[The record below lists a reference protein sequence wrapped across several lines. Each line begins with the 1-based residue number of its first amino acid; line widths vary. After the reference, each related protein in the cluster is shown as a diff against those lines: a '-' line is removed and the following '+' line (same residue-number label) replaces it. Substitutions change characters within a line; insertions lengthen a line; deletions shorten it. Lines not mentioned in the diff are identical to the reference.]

1 MEQAWELLDLEV
13 TGSLALPEY
22 RKPRDDYSP
31 QVRIYMQRAAR
42 CPATSATCRPPRLTS
57 WRAPWGAEPPRKKAP
72 RAPLQPR
79 RPAREARIGLQEQN
93 CVARI
98 RAGEEVPFAEVFTT
112 YHERLCFYA
121 EGYVRSPEI
130 AQEIVSDV
138 FLWIWKHREEWRVT
152 GSLASYLYGAV
163 RHRAMDHLK
172 HQRRAH
178 RVHAAASLL
187 ERSPGMAE
195 PPASPEEGLQAL
207 ELAQVVEHT
216 IQGLP
221 ERSREAFLL
230 QRQHGL
236 NYSEIAQVMG
246 ISPSTVEKH
255 MIRARKALR
264 EALSSWC

>member
-1 MEQAWELLDLEV
+1 MGSKLRERTPWTDDL
-13 TGSLALPEY
+13 
-22 RKPRDDYSP
+22 RRD
-31 QVRIYMQRAAR
+31 
-42 CPATSATCRPPRLTS
+42 
-57 WRAPWGAEPPRKKAP
+57 
-72 RAPLQPR
+72 QP
-79 RPAREARIGLQEQN
+79 GLQEQD

-172 HQRRAH
+172 HVRRAT

-187 ERSPGMAE
+187 ERSPGMGE
-195 PPASPEEGLQAL
+195 RPASPEEELQAQ
-207 ELAQVVEHT
+207 ELTLLVEHA

-221 ERSREAFLL
+221 ERPREAFRL

-255 MIRARKALR
+255 MIRALKALR
-264 EALSSWC
+264 ETLSSWF